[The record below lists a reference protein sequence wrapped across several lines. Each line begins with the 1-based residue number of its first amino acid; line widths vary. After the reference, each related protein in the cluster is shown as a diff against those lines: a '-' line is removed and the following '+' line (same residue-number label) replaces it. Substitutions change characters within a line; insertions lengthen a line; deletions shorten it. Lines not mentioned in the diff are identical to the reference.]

1 MQFDWIFGPIRLGV
15 KSLRLHKLRSLLT
28 VLGVVFGVCSV
39 IIMLAI
45 GEGIRYEAVQRI
57 KELGAS
63 NVIVRSVKPEDG
75 SSDGEASGAVR
86 YGLSSR
92 DLSRIM
98 QSVPTLSSVTA
109 IRDHRRAFTHHDRR
123 TQGRVV
129 GVTPGYQEVANLRLR
144 SGRFISELDTQ
155 RITAVAVLGAH
166 VADTLFPL
174 ENPLGKS
181 IRIGED
187 QYYQVIGVIQ
197 PRAASSEQNN
207 GLPAEDLNQDVYI
220 PFETDQHRFG
230 ETVAFDRASGQLP
243 EKLEIRQITLT
254 VADTRYVK
262 RTAEIVAEILRQER
276 KTEDTIMI
284 VPLDLLEKA
293 EQTQRIFT
301 LVLSAIASISLLIGG
316 IGIMNIMLATVTE
329 RTKEIGLRRALGAR
343 RQDIIVQFLIETL
356 VLTSVGGLL
365 GVLLG
370 IGLSGQVTHWAGIA
384 TMIRYWSPL
393 LAFAT
398 SLAVGLIFG
407 LYPARR
413 AAMMDP
419 IEALRHE

>member
-1 MQFDWIFGPIRLGV
+1 MHFDWLIGPVRLGV

-28 VLGVVFGVCSV
+28 VLGVVFGVGSV

-45 GEGIRYEAVQRI
+45 GEGIRHEAVQKI

-63 NVIVRSVKPEDG
+63 NVIIRSVKPEDG
-75 SSDGEASGAVR
+75 ASDGDASGAIR
-86 YGLSSR
+86 YGLTSR
-92 DLSRIM
+92 DLSRIIA
-98 QSVPTLSSVTA
+98 SVPTLLSVTA
-109 IRDHRRAFTHHDRR
+109 IRDHRRSFTYNDHRM
-123 TQGRVV
+123 QGRVV
-129 GVTPGYQEVANLRLR
+129 GVTPGYEEVAGLRL
-144 SGRFISELDTQ
+144 SAGRFLSDLDVE
-155 RITAVAVLGAH
+155 RVSPVAVLGAH
-166 VADTLFPL
+166 VGRVLFPF
-174 ENPLGKS
+174 EDPLDKT

-187 QYYQVIGVIQ
+187 QYYRVIGVIQ
-197 PRAASSEQNN
+197 PRATSTEQSS

-220 PFETDQHRFG
+220 PFDTDRHRFG
-230 ETVAFDRASGQLP
+230 ETVAFDRSSGQLP

-254 VADTRYVK
+254 VSDTSFVK
-262 RTAEIVAEILRQER
+262 RTAEIVADILRQDR
-276 KTEDTIMI
+276 KDEDTIMI

-343 RQDIIVQFLIETL
+343 RQDIISQFLIETL

-365 GVLLG
+365 GVAFG
-370 IGLSGQVTHWAGIA
+370 MVLSWQITHWAGIA
-384 TMIRYWSPL
+384 TMIRFWSPL

>member
-1 MQFDWIFGPIRLGV
+1 MNFDWLTGPIQLGV

-28 VLGVVFGVCSV
+28 VLGVVFGVGSV

-45 GEGIRYEAVQRI
+45 GEGIRHEAVQKI

-75 SSDGEASGAVR
+75 ASDSEATGAIR
-86 YGLSSR
+86 YGLTAD
-92 DLSRIM
+92 DLNRIVS
-98 QSVPTLSSVTA
+98 SVPTLISITA
-109 IRDHRRAFTHHDRR
+109 IRDHRRALTYNDRR
-123 TQGRVV
+123 MQGRVV
-129 GVTPGYQEVANLRLR
+129 GVTPGYEEVSGLRL
-144 SGRFISELDTQ
+144 SAGRFITELDVQ
-155 RITAVAVLGAH
+155 RISAVAVLGAQ
-166 VADTLFPL
+166 VGKLLFPL
-174 ENPLGKS
+174 EDPIGKT

-187 QYYQVIGVIQ
+187 QYYRVIGVIHS
-197 PRAASSEQNN
+197 RATTTEQNN
-207 GLPAEDLNQDVYI
+207 GLPAEDLNLDVYI
-220 PFETDQHRFG
+220 PFDTDRHRFG
-230 ETVAFDRASGQLP
+230 ETVSVDRSSGQLP
-243 EKLEIRQITLT
+243 EKLDIRQITLT
-254 VADTRYVK
+254 VSDTSFVK
-262 RTAEIVAEILRQER
+262 GTAEIVADILRQNH
-276 KTEDTIMI
+276 KDDDTMMI

-343 RQDIIVQFLIETL
+343 RQDIISQFLIETL

-365 GVLLG
+365 GVAFG
-370 IGLSGQVTHWAGIA
+370 VVLSWQVTQWAGIA
-384 TMIRYWSPL
+384 TMIRVWSPL

-398 SLAVGLIFG
+398 SVAVGLIFG

-413 AAMMDP
+413 AALMDP